1 MLITLFALT
10 SLFLVIRSASYYR
23 HAKRLTSDYQIT
35 IEAGQESFY
44 LAVAIFDE
52 ITHRTDFQIKDCNAR
67 GAALLGHTCHQLIGK
82 NVSQFYGANPGRHVF
97 DIFTDKIEN
106 GIHQDQ
112 FCLTQ
117 ELSNATGW
125 VQRRLVRRGDMMAL
139 TLHDISELKVHEEE
153 LDQIV
158 NSDSLTLLANRH
170 WLMAFLPD
178 AIARAKSNGQLLAV
192 LLVDI
197 DDFKNINDVL
207 GHETGDDLLRSVA
220 LRLASLCSKH
230 DSLVRLGGDEFAI
243 VLEQLQQVSDAEQV
257 AQRIVSAFED
267 AFRIHDDWS
276 AVRLSI
282 GISVYPAH
290 CDDAQALMKFAD
302 IAMYAAKISGK
313 ARYCLYQRHLSDTLN
328 SRLSARKALENA
340 VQNNEFVL
348 LYQPRIDAQTGE
360 FCSMEALIRWIHPTK
375 GVVLP
380 SEFIPLAEECGLIGK
395 IGNFVIDQTCSQ
407 LARWQAQRLP
417 CLPVSINVSLK
428 QFELGDLI
436 TKLKE
441 SMRTHQISSSLVE
454 VELTESC
461 MMSTHLDMAKHLAGL
476 KSLGIKLLVDDFG
489 TGYSSLSQ
497 LQQLDLDVLKVDRAF
512 ANELERTAEGAV
524 FFKAIIS
531 MAHAL
536 NMTVVA
542 EGIET
547 EAQLRRLQE
556 LGCNEI
562 QGFLIAPPLP
572 ANDIPALLLQKVW
585 SPLFTNA
592 KSFSGKPVRPVDE
605 HTR

>member
-1 MLITLFALT
+1 MLITLFALAGI
-10 SLFLVIRSASYYR
+10 LLVIGSASYYR
-23 HAKRLTSDYQIT
+23 HAKRLTADYQMT

-44 LAVAIFDE
+44 LAAAIFDDE
-52 ITHRTDFQIKDCNAR
+52 KHCTDFQIKDCNAR
-67 GAALLGHTCHQLIGK
+67 GAALLGHTCSQLIGK
-82 NVSQFYGANPGRHVF
+82 NISEFYGTNPGRHVLG
-97 DIFTDKIEN
+97 IFTDKIEN

-112 FCLTQ
+112 FCLSHESST
-117 ELSNATGW
+117 ARGW

-139 TLHDISELKVHEEE
+139 TLHDISESKVHEEQ

-170 WLMAFLPD
+170 WLMDFLPD
-178 AIARAKSNGQLLAV
+178 AIARAKANATLLAV

-230 DSLVRLGGDEFAI
+230 DSLVRLGGDEFVI
-243 VLEQLQQVSDAEQV
+243 VVEQLQHVTDAEHV

-267 AFRIHDDWS
+267 AFKIHDDWS

-282 GISVYPAH
+282 GISITPTH

-302 IAMYAAKISGK
+302 IAMYAAKINGK
-313 ARYCLYQRHLSDTLN
+313 ARYCLYQKHLSETLH
-328 SRLSARKALENA
+328 SRLGARKAIENA
-340 VQNNEFVL
+340 VEHNEFVL
-348 LYQPRIDAQTGE
+348 LYQPRINAFSGE
-360 FCSMEALIRWIHPTK
+360 FCSMEALIRWNHPTR
-375 GVVLP
+375 GLVQP
-380 SEFIPLAEECGLIGK
+380 NEFIALAEECGLIGK
-395 IGNFVIDQTCSQ
+395 IGDFVIDETCSQ
-407 LARWQAQRLP
+407 LARWQTLQLP

-428 QFELGDLI
+428 QFELGDL
-436 TKLKE
+436 TAKLKE
-441 SMRTHQISSSLVE
+441 SMQKYQVAPGLVE

-461 MMSTHLDMAKHLAGL
+461 MMSTHLDISKHLAEL
-476 KSLGIKLLVDDFG
+476 KSIGIKLLVDDFG

-512 ANELERTAEGAV
+512 ANELERTAEGAI

-536 NMTVVA
+536 DMTVVA

-547 EAQLRRLQE
+547 EAQLRQLQE

-572 ANDIPALLLQKVW
+572 AYDIPELLRQKVW
-585 SPLFTNA
+585 TPSVGIPTVANTDRQA
-592 KSFSGKPVRPVDE
+592 SS
-605 HTR
+605 TWS

>member
-1 MLITLFALT
+1 MLIELFATAGILLLLT
-10 SLFLVIRSASYYR
+10 SLWHHR
-23 HAKRLTSDYQIT
+23 HAKRLTSDYQIA

-44 LAVAIFDE
+44 LAAAIFDGANKA
-52 ITHRTDFQIKDCNAR
+52 IDFQIRDCNAR
-67 GAALLGHTCHQLIGK
+67 GAALVGHSCSQLIGK
-82 NVSQFYGANPGRHVF
+82 NLSLLYASNPGRHVLG
-97 DIFTDKIEN
+97 IFADGVKN

-112 FCLTQ
+112 FCLSPDATVG
-117 ELSNATGW
+117 TGW
-125 VQRRLVRRGDMMAL
+125 VQRRLVRRGDMLAL
-139 TLHDISELKVHEEE
+139 TLHDISESKVHEAE
-153 LDQIV
+153 LDQLV
-158 NSDSLTLLANRH
+158 NSDSLTLLGNRH
-170 WLMAFLPD
+170 WLMEFLPG
-178 AIARAKSNGQLLAV
+178 AIARAKNSGQLLAI

-220 LRLASLCSKH
+220 LRLASLCGKH
-230 DSLVRLGGDEFAI
+230 DSLVRLGGDEFTI
-243 VLEQLQQVSDAEQV
+243 VLEQLQHVSDAEQV
-257 AQRIVSAFED
+257 AQRIVDAFEQ
-267 AFRIHDDWS
+267 AFSIHGDCS

-282 GISVYPAH
+282 GISMYPNH
-290 CDDAQALMKFAD
+290 GDDAQALMKFAD

-313 ARYCLYQRHLSDTLN
+313 ARYCLYERHLSDTLN
-328 SRLSARKALENA
+328 SRLGARKALESA
-340 VQNNEFVL
+340 VDNDEFVL

-360 FCSMEALIRWIHPTK
+360 FCSMEALIRWIHPTR

-380 SEFIPLAEECGLIGK
+380 NEFIPLAEECGLIAK
-395 IGNFVIDQTCSQ
+395 IGAFVIDQTCAQ
-407 LARWQAQRLP
+407 LAQWQAQHLP

-428 QFELGDLI
+428 QFELGDLPG
-436 TKLKE
+436 TLQE
-441 SMRTHQISSSLVE
+441 SMRKYQIRPSLIE
-454 VELTESC
+454 IELTESC
-461 MMSTHLDMAKHLAGL
+461 MMTTHLDIAAHLADL
-476 KSLGIKLLVDDFG
+476 QALGIKLLVDDFG

-512 ANELERTAEGAV
+512 ANELERTAEGAI

-547 EAQLRRLQE
+547 EAQLRQLQA

-572 ANDIPALLLQKVW
+572 AGDIPALLIQKIW
-585 SPLFTNA
+585 SPF
-592 KSFSGKPVRPVDE
+592 FSASTSLTVDQCAASQ
-605 HTR
+605 RA